1 MSIVIPV
8 GVDTADTSYLDMAAG
23 SEWVTPGLY
32 CAHFYAPSLPLI
44 HCCVPSFVVLYHQ
57 NVTLSF
63 ALLSFI
69 LHLTPL
75 LCVIYSFIWARLS
88 PSPFQGPQHALRN
101 NWSRCKKNFSLST
114 LSFQTDIFSY
124 IYKATVNGKG
134 IFRKQG
140 PSSVR
145 SNGLFSVVID
155 SCRCSHCWAVNYIYH
170 VNLHCMCAVCL

>member
-57 NVTLSF
+57 NVILSF

-69 LHLTPL
+69 LHPSSVSYIVLFEHVCRL
-75 LCVIYSFIWARLS
+75 LLFRGPNM
-88 PSPFQGPQHALRN
+88 PSIITEAAV
-101 NWSRCKKNFSLST
+101 KKIKNKINFF
-114 LSFQTDIFSY
+114 FQTDLFSY
-124 IYKATVNGKG
+124 IYKATVNGTG
-134 IFRKQG
+134 ICRKQG